1 MSSTSDWKA
10 GASVRIVGLRA
21 ASQHNGKVGR
31 LTAKA
36 GADGRVGV
44 DIGEGSVLAVKRENL
59 ELLSAPQTAA
69 TSSNES
75 QQRTLKRD
83 DSLLREFYSSGDP
96 DLLALYWHI
105 NDRAFDCFNASE
117 YTTQMLRYYANV
129 PSQGIQPLPFA
140 RT

>member
-1 MSSTSDWKA
+1 M
-10 GASVRIVGLRA
+10 
-21 ASQHNGKVGR
+21 
-31 LTAKA
+31 
-36 GADGRVGV
+36 GV